1 MQRRPSLGRRA
12 RVGIAASALVLGGG
26 AAAVVIASHGSTP
39 SAAQSASYSTRYG
52 GNHSSGMSEWGL
64 LNSAV
69 SGWGSSTQ
77 SSETQLASVNQQL
90 LSQTTQHGKT
100 LDLQRG
106 IVVFASQQFL
116 ILESKDGSLHLWA
129 LSGKTQFANVA
140 ASTTGSTA
148 MTASMS
154 DSQQAVWS
162 GSMIPSVSTM
172 AGDATTAQNL
182 LTPNYRPQTVMVQ
195 VAGTDLTVTVTIT
208 GKNATVSQT
217 ATMPASGMPMSDPST
232 TTMSAWSTAG
242 MTSTLA
248 RGDLALL
255 VGSRTDGLL
264 HASIVLY
271 TPLSAGDVG
280 GYLGGATAPH
290 PAATPSPSSTVT
302 GTHW

>member
-1 MQRRPSLGRRA
+1 MQRRPSQGRRA

-26 AAAVVIASHGSTP
+26 VATVVIASHGSTP
-39 SAAQSASYSTRYG
+39 SAARSASYSTRF
-52 GNHSSGMSEWGL
+52 SRMSEWGL

-69 SGWGSSTQ
+69 SGWSSSTQ

-106 IVVFASQQFL
+106 IVVFAAQQFL
-116 ILESKDGSLHLWA
+116 ILESKNGSLHLWA

-140 ASTTGSTA
+140 TSTAGSTA
-148 MTASMS
+148 MTASTS
-154 DSQQAVWS
+154 ASRQAVGS
-162 GSMIPSVSTM
+162 GSMIPAVSTM

-208 GKNATVSQT
+208 GKNATVSRT
-217 ATMPASGMPMSDPST
+217 ATVPASGMPMTDPST

-255 VGSRTDGLL
+255 VGSRSDGLL

-280 GYLGGATAPH
+280 GFLGGASSPH
-290 PAATPSPSSTVT
+290 PVVTPSPGSTVA